1 MTDAANARGSERQ
14 RIAAIE
20 QAWSEVRE
28 GRVAPAAIRPETKD
42 IAWST
47 ANPASVRLAAF
58 DALLADPDP
67 VSLEE
72 TRGLV
77 RLRLARETN
86 PKVVAYLAEVA
97 QKRSW
102 SDASPALIRALS
114 QSMPGVEPLNRPER
128 RALLALHPQRD
139 FNDIVWG
146 VFLDPGAEAAQT
158 PDGVR
163 RARLDAW
170 TVLNQNDPDGTFRRE
185 RIAGGSSM
193 VASTSADAE
202 KSVRPI
208 LDALFAAS
216 SNLRVLP
223 GHGDELAW
231 LLDLHAS
238 SDKLDKAWWQDATS
252 AVASLDASRTGPLHL
267 RHIEP
272 IRWTT
277 HHRAAWLGLDRA
289 ALLSEVGSRL
299 DGRAHH
305 TRRARDYEGLAP
317 RPIDDRFESWRG
329 DLSWGDAL
337 AILVV
342 DEALRSPGI
351 ATALLEQAEKDRQDA
366 TTEYGGV
373 LIARGESTTDAP
385 SQTSQTLTDFRAV
398 LFVPRPG
405 QRESDQKFIAS
416 ADMLAQSH
424 RALAHFHF
432 HAQRPRNAEYAG
444 PSGGDLLY
452 ATHQGRTC
460 LVFTSVADGT
470 LNADVYQPG
479 GATIDL
485 GEVRLSPKR

>member
-1 MTDAANARGSERQ
+1 MTDAANPRGSERQ

-20 QAWSEVRE
+20 QAWAEVRE
-28 GRVAPAAIRPETKD
+28 GRVAAAAIRPETKD

-47 ANPASVRLAAF
+47 TNPASVRLAAF

-67 VSLEE
+67 ASLEE

-86 PKVVAYLAEVA
+86 PIVVAYLAGVA

-102 SDASPALIRALS
+102 TDASPALVRALS
-114 QSMPGVEPLNRPER
+114 QSMPGVEPLDRPER

-146 VFLDPGAEAAQT
+146 VFLDPGPEAAQT

-170 TVLNQNDPDGTFRRE
+170 TVLDHNDPNGTFRRE
-185 RIAGGSSM
+185 RIADRPSTATSS
-193 VASTSADAE
+193 SADVE
-202 KSVRPI
+202 KSIRPI
-208 LDALFAAS
+208 LDALLAAS
-216 SNLRVLP
+216 RDLRVLP

-231 LLDLHAS
+231 LLDLLAS
-238 SDKLDKAWWQDATS
+238 SEKLDKDWWQSATC

-272 IRWTT
+272 IRWAT
-277 HHRAAWLGLDRA
+277 HHRAAWLWLDRA
-289 ALLSEVGSRL
+289 ALLSEIGSRL
-299 DGRAHH
+299 DGRDHH

-317 RPIDDRFESWRG
+317 RPIDDRFESWRD

-351 ATALLEQAEKDRQDA
+351 AAALLEQAEKDREDT

-373 LIARGESTTDAP
+373 LIAREESATNGSPQAP
-385 SQTSQTLTDFRAV
+385 EASPDFRAV

-416 ADMLAQSH
+416 VDMLAQSH
-424 RALAHFHF
+424 RALAHYHF

-452 ATHQGRTC
+452 ATHQGRAC

-485 GEVRLSPKR
+485 GEVRVSPKQ